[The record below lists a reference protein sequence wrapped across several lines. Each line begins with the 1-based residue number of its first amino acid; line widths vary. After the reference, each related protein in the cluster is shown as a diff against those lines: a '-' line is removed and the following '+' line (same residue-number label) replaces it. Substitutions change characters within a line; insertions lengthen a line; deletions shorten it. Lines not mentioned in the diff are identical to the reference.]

1 MSTAIKPKQGIVYE
15 CYKGFTD
22 FNGDRCRVGQ
32 KFVYDSDFG
41 PHSYLMEKASGRG
54 IGVFVSKD
62 KFAAHFIPAEQQEET
77 YSKSKYKV
85 GDKVEI
91 VDNITNHRFAIGE
104 IVTVHSIDRKGE
116 VNTCKGKTTE
126 GNEEFYFI
134 DEETEIIPYTEKTE
148 TKSKFKSKSK
158 FKVGDKVLISDDSM
172 WYDQG
177 NANPANVEGEVT
189 EIQNCDLGI
198 VVKWSNDTSNSY
210 NDHDLLLITGEA
222 KSKSYID
229 GVEDKGSKKLKVK
242 DMNINLSAIAITDL
256 DQIKAIAELIPSIK
270 EQLMKVHPELFEP
283 EVTHKVGNR
292 YEHSDGNTYLLVG
305 ENGYAALANL
315 NTGMIE
321 SYTVKV
327 SDYDKITADEFKS
340 LCMDSDEL
348 ELIEY

>member
-32 KFVYDSDFG
+32 KFIYDSDFG

-54 IGVFVSKD
+54 IGVFISKD
-62 KFAAHFIPAEQQEET
+62 KFAAHFIPAAEQ
-77 YSKSKYKV
+77 
-85 GDKVEI
+85 
-91 VDNITNHRFAIGE
+91 
-104 IVTVHSIDRKGE
+104 
-116 VNTCKGKTTE
+116 TE
-126 GNEEFYFI
+126 
-134 DEETEIIPYTEKTE
+134 
-148 TKSKFKSKSK
+148 SK
-158 FKVGDKVLISDDSM
+158 FKVGDKVIMSDDSM

-177 NANPANVEGEVT
+177 DFNPANVEGEVI
-189 EIQNCDLGI
+189 EIQNNDLGI
-198 VVKWSNDTSNSY
+198 VVKWSNNTSNSY
-210 NDHDLLLITGEA
+210 NDHDLLLITGKA

-229 GVEDKGSKKLKVK
+229 GVEVKDSKKLKVT

-292 YEHSDGNTYLLVG
+292 YEHSDGQTYLLVG

-321 SYTVKV
+321 SYTVRV
-327 SDYDKITADEFKS
+327 SDYNKITADEFES
-340 LCMDSDEL
+340 LCKDSDEL